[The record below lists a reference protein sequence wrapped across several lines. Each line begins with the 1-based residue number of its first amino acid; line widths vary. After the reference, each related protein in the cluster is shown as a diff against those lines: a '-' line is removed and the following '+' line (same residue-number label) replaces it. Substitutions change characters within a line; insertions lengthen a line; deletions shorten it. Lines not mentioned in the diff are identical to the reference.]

1 LEDLFTKLLDAV
13 ELAPRSNE
21 AAWSGGEAWP
31 QVLAGAAGGSA
42 WLVMAAALATFL
54 VRRNDLPFRP
64 LGWLFVAT
72 ITCCGAVQLAEIV
85 PSWRAWQRV
94 SSPAAA
100 VTAALT
106 WVAVLAAWRA
116 VPQALALPNP
126 SRINELLQIEMR
138 ERQRANERSRLV
150 VELAPNAIVIANQN
164 GRIVQVNART
174 EQYFGYER
182 TEMVGQ
188 SVDALIPERFR
199 GSRPGDLFAARA
211 ADGAASEPTGLEL
224 VGLRKDGSEFPIE
237 VGVQPAVSE
246 RDVLM
251 LVAIADVTLQKQAE
265 AALKKLAGE
274 LQRSNGELA
283 QFAYVASHDL
293 KEPLRKVASFCQLLK
308 ERYRGKL
315 DADGDRYID
324 YAVEGARRMQS
335 LIMAL
340 LELSQVAS
348 SDRPLSPTDAAAACD
363 VAIDNLR
370 TAIDESGADVSHGP
384 LPVVMGNE
392 TQLVQL
398 FQNLIGNAIKFR
410 GQRRPEV
417 AIDAVPHDGEWLFS
431 VRDNGI
437 GIEPEHRDRVFG
449 IFQRLHTREEY
460 PGTGIGLAITKKIVE
475 RGGGRIWID
484 SVKGQGTT
492 FHFTL
497 PRRAAEVG
505 PQAAARAAQETV
517 AHAH

>member
-1 LEDLFTKLLDAV
+1 
-13 ELAPRSNE
+13 
-21 AAWSGGEAWP
+21 
-31 QVLAGAAGGSA
+31 
-42 WLVMAAALATFL
+42 
-54 VRRNDLPFRP
+54 
-64 LGWLFVAT
+64 
-72 ITCCGAVQLAEIV
+72 
-85 PSWRAWQRV
+85 
-94 SSPAAA
+94 
-100 VTAALT
+100 
-106 WVAVLAAWRA
+106 
-116 VPQALALPNP
+116 
-126 SRINELLQIEMR
+126 
-138 ERQRANERSRLV
+138 
-150 VELAPNAIVIANQN
+150 
-164 GRIVQVNART
+164 
-174 EQYFGYER
+174 
-182 TEMVGQ
+182 
-188 SVDALIPERFR
+188 
-199 GSRPGDLFAARA
+199 
-211 ADGAASEPTGLEL
+211 
-224 VGLRKDGSEFPIE
+224 
-237 VGVQPAVSE
+237 
-246 RDVLM
+246 
-251 LVAIADVTLQKQAE
+251 
-265 AALKKLAGE
+265 
-274 LQRSNGELA
+274 
-283 QFAYVASHDL
+283 
-293 KEPLRKVASFCQLLK
+293 
-308 ERYRGKL
+308 
-315 DADGDRYID
+315 
-324 YAVEGARRMQS
+324 
-335 LIMAL
+335 
-340 LELSQVAS
+340 
-348 SDRPLSPTDAAAACD
+348 

-460 PGTGIGLAITKKIVE
+460 PGTGIGLAITTKIVE